1 MRAYSKIPE
10 CCASRRWVY
19 PVAEC
24 AANWQANTKAEA
36 HADARTKTHAKT
48 RPVTPRKR
56 LIHLHGA
63 ALPVVLLISSM
74 MLTTSA
80 AWFEAT
86 LAATRAAAN
95 LRDALHAFH
104 AADSALTLCAR
115 IVMAGAAP
123 AMSISSAEPVG
134 WKLEPVFTA
143 GATTPLTQWP
153 GSVLPPQC
161 LVEGW
166 RLTARPDARAYLL
179 TARGFG
185 RTRDSQA
192 WVQLELVL
200 DGEEIEQHWR
210 RVAARPF

>member
-1 MRAYSKIPE
+1 MKACRETRDCRVSGWWA
-10 CCASRRWVY
+10 CWV
-19 PVAEC
+19 ADR
-24 AANWQANTKAEA
+24 AANCRASAQAKPRP
-36 HADARTKTHAKT
+36 AR
-48 RPVTPRKR
+48 PRKPAM
-56 LIHLHGA
+56 HLRGA

-86 LAATRAAAN
+86 LVATRSATN
-95 LRDALHAFH
+95 LRDAFQAFH
-104 AADSALTLCAR
+104 AADSALKLCAR

-123 AMSISSAEPVG
+123 VTSISSVEPVG

-143 GATTPLTQWP
+143 GALTPAAQWP
-153 GSVLPPQC
+153 GSILPPQC

-166 RLTARPDARAYLL
+166 RLAARPDAGAYLL

-185 RTRDSQA
+185 RTREAQA
-192 WVQLELVL
+192 WVQMELIL
-200 DGEEIEQHWR
+200 DGEAVEQHWR

>member
-1 MRAYSKIPE
+1 MTAYSEIRDGR
-10 CCASRRWVY
+10 ASRWRVY
-19 PVAEC
+19 RIAEC
-24 AANWQANTKAEA
+24 AANCKANTKAEA
-36 HADARTKTHAKT
+36 HADTRTKAQAKAH
-48 RPVTPRKR
+48 PVSPRKR

-95 LRDALHAFH
+95 LRDALYAFH

-115 IVMAGAAP
+115 IVMAGAAS

-143 GATTPLTQWP
+143 GAVTPLAQWS

-166 RLTARPDARAYLL
+166 HLAARPDARAYLL

>member
-1 MRAYSKIPE
+1 MRASSDIRD
-10 CCASRRWVY
+10 CRVARRH
-19 PVAEC
+19 P
-24 AANWQANTKAEA
+24 
-36 HADARTKTHAKT
+36 TH
-48 RPVTPRKR
+48 PRKR
-56 LIHLHGA
+56 LTLLHGA

-86 LAATRAAAN
+86 LAATRRAAN
-95 LRDALHAFH
+95 LGDALHAFH
-104 AADSALTLCAR
+104 AADSALTLCTR

-123 AMSISSAEPVG
+123 ATSISSTEPVG

-143 GATTPLTQWP
+143 GAVTPLAQWP

-161 LVEGW
+161 LVEAW

-185 RTRDSQA
+185 RTLNSQA

-200 DGEEIEQHWR
+200 DGEKIERHWR
-210 RVAARPF
+210 HVAARPF